1 MKFKLILIISILLT
15 FKLLAQHVDSLK
27 NERFTIHAQTT
38 IINQNKTSFSAKYSG
53 SNSLT
58 TNAESQTSLTS
69 TLYLGARLWK
79 GAGIIMNPE
88 IAGGAGL
95 SGTLG
100 IASAPNGE
108 TYRIGNPAPQIYL
121 ARIYYTQNFA
131 LNNDQTFQKSDLNQ
145 FAGKLPS
152 SYLSATIG
160 KISISDFFDKNKL
173 SHDPRTQFMSWGL
186 MSNGAWDYPA
196 NTRGY
201 TPSMVLEYVTPANE
215 LRYAFSLVATVAN
228 GSIMNWDISKAGSH
242 SLEFTH
248 KYKIKNQE
256 GTVRLLG
263 FYTLAHMGSYLQSI
277 ALKPLNP
284 VIQDV
289 EKYGN
294 TKYGVG
300 INAEQNIKDDLGCF
314 FRASW
319 NDGNNETWA
328 FTEIDRTVSGG
339 LTMKGTKWNRKNDQ
353 LGLAFVVSGI
363 SKPHQEYLKAG
374 GNGFILGDGYL
385 NYSPEQLYEIYY
397 SFELVPNSI
406 FVTGTYQLL
415 KNPGYNTDRSGPVNI
430 FSMRMH
436 LWI

>member
-300 INAEQNIKDDLGCF
+300 INAEQNITDDLGCF